1 MTTVRLLSRL
11 FRPFFLFGVA
21 VLYAL
26 GAGIARYLGTQ
37 LDWGVYLIGQAWVTL
52 LQIGC
57 QLLYEYFTTIP
68 QVGDPTQFVL
78 TLPGE
83 SARPGKIH
91 RVAALWWSYAC
102 LTVVASLSVL
112 FIRFIHTTPGLF
124 LVMGLM
130 FLAAVLYSVPPVRLA
145 FSGYGELTLAVLVT
159 NLVPAFA
166 FQLQTD
172 LPLRLVA
179 MSTFPLTAL
188 FLAMM
193 LVFELNSFAGDLKY
207 DRRTL
212 MLRIGWQNG
221 ILAHNLLILTGYLF
235 LALAVTFGLPWRIGL
250 PGLLTLPL
258 GLLQVWAVNRVAA
271 GAKPQWRS
279 LTMTAITL
287 LGLLVYFLLFLYWV
301 S

>member
-68 QVGDPTQFVL
+68 QVGDPAQFVL

-188 FLAMM
+188 FLAML
-193 LVFELNSFAGDLKY
+193 LVFELNS
-207 DRRTL
+207 
-212 MLRIGWQNG
+212 IGWQNG